1 MLGTRVLGL
10 QSSNIGITENTM
22 ETTVYGLGER
32 LAALEVS
39 MLPHEFAPATWR
51 WPSSVDTQQ
60 ERVQQELNI
69 QGVVNMLS
77 A

>member
-1 MLGTRVLGL
+1 
-10 QSSNIGITENTM
+10 
-22 ETTVYGLGER
+22 
-32 LAALEVS
+32 
-39 MLPHEFAPATWR
+39 MLPHEFAPATWSV
-51 WPSSVDTQQ
+51 PSSVDTQR